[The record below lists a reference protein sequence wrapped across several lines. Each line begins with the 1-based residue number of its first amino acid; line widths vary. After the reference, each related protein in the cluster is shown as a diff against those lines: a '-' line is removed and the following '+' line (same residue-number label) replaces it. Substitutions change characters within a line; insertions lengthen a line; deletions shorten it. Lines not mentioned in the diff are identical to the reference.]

1 MTKSHRWWQWWWWKI
16 KVFPLASN
24 RVDRE
29 GKHKGREKREGGG
42 QQDDIFDQRDHWDD
56 IFYQSDD
63 PGGIKWYLT
72 RAAADKTTV
81 HWMSHFYFD
90 TKTLSVWTMPT
101 KYALGQIGPVC
112 CDWTILWPLQWSV
125 FPLKL
130 WHLDFFWFLSIHL
143 GCQSVGDVFSYC
155 IHGACFILV
164 RFVKVLTGHV
174 SALSNQVPLGN
185 KRICHKKIH
194 FKVTF
199 PFDISSNVEIKI
211 HS

>member
-1 MTKSHRWWQWWWWKI
+1 MGRFKCSFDFNHKKSIKVEMTKSHRWWQWWWWKI

-112 CDWTILWPLQWSV
+112 SAWTILWAVTKISIS
-125 FPLKL
+125 FEIMA
-130 WHLDFFWFLSIHL
+130 FRFLL
-143 GCQSVGDVFSYC
+143 
-155 IHGACFILV
+155 
-164 RFVKVLTGHV
+164 
-174 SALSNQVPLGN
+174 
-185 KRICHKKIH
+185 
-194 FKVTF
+194 
-199 PFDISSNVEIKI
+199 IS
-211 HS
+211 